1 VAVAPYGSWRSTIIA
16 DALVE
21 QVVRLAEV
29 QVGDGAVYW
38 NEGRPSEAGRQVIV
52 RWSDATGVEDV
63 VPEGW
68 SARTTVHEYG
78 GGAYAVHGSTVFFS
92 NHADQRVYR
101 LDRGEAPAP
110 LTPEPA
116 APRSHRYADGRASP
130 DGRWLVCVRERHMGE
145 DVVNDLV
152 ALSTVGEGEAAV
164 VADGHDFFAAPR
176 LSPDGRTLAW
186 LCWDHPRMPWDG
198 TELWEAEV
206 SADLGLHGAR
216 QLAGGDEES
225 VSQPRWSPDGVLH
238 WVSDR
243 TGWWN
248 LYRDDGGQPRAVSPM
263 EAELTAPDWVFGQS
277 TYGFLA
283 DGRLVAA
290 WARGGFQQLG
300 VLEPGAAA
308 FRPLDVP
315 LTTVSSLQPYGAGF
329 VAICASGSR
338 EPAVV
343 AVGVD
348 DAAPRVLRANRAR
361 PVETGPVSEP
371 RPIEFPSEGGRT
383 AHALYY
389 PPVSAQFEGPEEDR
403 PPLVVLSH
411 GGPTSA
417 ASPALSLSVQFWTTR
432 GVAVVDV
439 DYGGSTGYGRA
450 YRQLLNGQWGVVD
463 VEDCLAAARHLA
475 GQGEVDGERMV
486 IRGGSAGGYTTLC
499 ALTFHDMFAAG
510 ASHYGVA
517 DAEALALHT
526 HKFESRYLDGLIG
539 PYPEARD
546 LYRAR
551 SPVHFA
557 DRLSAPLII
566 FQGLED
572 EVVPPE
578 QAEVMVEALRANGIP
593 FAYLAFEGEQH
604 GFRKAETIKRV
615 AEAELSFYGQ
625 VLGFDPADDI
635 EPVPVERP

>member
-1 VAVAPYGSWRSTIIA
+1 MPVAPYGSWRSRISA

-21 QVVRLAEV
+21 QVVRLGEV
-29 QVGDGAVYW
+29 QVSDGAVYW
-38 NEGRPSEAGRQVIV
+38 NEGRPSEAGRQVVV
-52 RWSDATGVEDV
+52 RWSEEAGAEDL

-78 GGAYAVHGSTVFFS
+78 GGAYVVHGATVFFS
-92 NHADQRVYR
+92 HHADQRLYR
-101 LDRGEAPAP
+101 LDPGEEPVP
-110 LTPEPA
+110 LTPEPP
-116 APRSHRYADGRASP
+116 APRAHRYADGRVSP
-130 DGRWLVCVRERHMGE
+130 DGRWLVCVRERHLAE
-145 DVVNDLV
+145 NVVNDLV
-152 ALSTVGEGEAAV
+152 LLPTATAGEPAV
-164 VADGHDFFAAPR
+164 VAGGHDFFAAPR
-176 LSPDGRTLAW
+176 FSPDGRRLAW

-198 TELWEAEV
+198 TELWV
-206 SADLGLHGAR
+206 ADVADDRSLRDAR
-216 QLAGGDEES
+216 HVAGGEEES
-225 VSQPRWSPDGVLH
+225 VSQPRWSPEGVLH

-248 LYRDDGGQPRAVSPM
+248 LYRDDGGPARAVSPM
-263 EAELTAPDWVFGQS
+263 EAELSGPDWAFGQS
-277 TYGFLA
+277 TYAFLE
-283 DGRLVAA
+283 DGRVVAA

-300 VLEPGAAA
+300 VLEPGQAQL
-308 FRPLDVP
+308 RPLDVP
-315 LTTVSSLQPYGAGF
+315 YTTVSSLQPCRAGI
-329 VAICASGSR
+329 VAICASGAR

-343 AVGVD
+343 AIDVD
-348 DAAPRVLRANRAR
+348 DPSPRVLRANRAR
-361 PVETGPVSEP
+361 PVDTGPVSEP
-371 RPIEFPSEGGRT
+371 RPIRFPSEAGRT

-389 PPVSAQFEGPEEDR
+389 PPVSGEFEGPEGER
-403 PPLVVLSH
+403 PPLVVMSH

-417 ASPALSLSVQFWTTR
+417 ASPALSLTVQFWTSR
-432 GVAVVDV
+432 GLAVVDV

-450 YRQLLNGQWGVVD
+450 YRELLKGGWGAVD

-475 GQGEVDGERMV
+475 GQGEVDGDRMV

-499 ALTFHDMFAAG
+499 ALTFHDLFAAG

-517 DAEALALHT
+517 DAEALALNT

-539 PYPEARD
+539 PYPESRE

-572 EVVPPE
+572 EVVPPG

-593 FAYLAFEGEQH
+593 FAFLAFEGEQH
-604 GFRKAETIKRV
+604 GFRQADTIRRV

-635 EPVPVERP
+635 DPVAIERP